1 MSSNINTENNPT
13 NDLLLKLYID
23 TVSKFDKRI
32 NNLERISFMFIG
44 GINVLAYLL
53 VTNLIK

>member
-1 MSSNINTENNPT
+1 MKMNSKDIST
-13 NDLLLKLYID
+13 NDLLLKLYVE
-23 TVSKFDKRI
+23 TVSKYDKRI